1 MGQNAWLL
9 AAVLAVYGFTL
20 GFGFVF
26 DDHLQ
31 VERNPWLRSAEGLR
45 LFLTR
50 PFWGFNREQGPLG
63 SNYYR
68 PVFGAFDSLLVHLY
82 GLDPTAFHAASV
94 ALHLAVCLLVALG
107 ARRLIGGDGATA
119 AALAAGLLFA
129 VHPAHAEA
137 VAWAGGQP
145 DLLAAVFALIA
156 VLAYLKVK
164 DAGGRFWIGPLAYL
178 LACMAKETGVATVL
192 VLVVVEATEWRR
204 EGSLGLAIRRAAARL
219 APYGLALALYLGLRI
234 HALGSF
240 APRNYGVT
248 SSAAGAVAYGGALLA
263 RYLGFLVFPFPAKV
277 LAVVPVPPLLSFT
290 TLAGLAAAGAVLVGL
305 AVTAWRGLGRREIV
319 LPLAFIFA
327 FLLPV
332 LRADAIGG
340 SNFAERYLYLPSVG
354 FVWLVGL
361 LASRLAR
368 APARRILAVA
378 GLTAIAALGVAAA
391 MRAAIFRNDR
401 TLFAAAVRENPGSEI
416 AHNNLG
422 MALYAQGHLKEAE
435 REYRE
440 ALRLLPAAVAPLANL
455 AVLEER
461 QGDIPAARKAFEET
475 LRRLPTHAIAAV
487 HLARLSLVEKDRAGA
502 AHRLDALFASGGES
516 YDALTERAGLWLQEG
531 RADAAVPLLE
541 KAVREFPD
549 RKEARGML
557 KAIQNHGAAPP
568 KNPSS
573 PRPSSPIALP
583 PTGRR
588 GRGELS
594 SSPLSLP
601 AGGSAVGER
610 GLGA

>member
-1 MGQNAWLL
+1 MTLL
-9 AAVLAVYGFTL
+9 SPRKAIPTFRAGRIACLLGAVLAVYGFTL

-26 DDHLQ
+26 DDHVQ
-31 VERNPWLRSAEGLR
+31 IERNPWLRSAEGLR

-68 PVFGAFDSLLVHLY
+68 PVFGAFDSLLAHIY

-94 ALHLAVCLLVALG
+94 ALHLAVCLLVASG
-107 ARRLIGGDGATA
+107 ARRFVQGKGAGA

-137 VAWAGGQP
+137 VAWVGGQP

-156 VLAYLKVK
+156 VLAYLKAK
-164 DAGGRFWIGPLAYL
+164 DEEKISWIGPMAYL
-178 LACMAKETGVATVL
+178 LACLAKETGVATVL
-192 VLVVVEATEWRR
+192 VLIVLEATEWRR
-204 EGSLGLAIRRAAARL
+204 EGSLGLATRRGAKHL
-219 APYGLALALYLGLRI
+219 APYGGVLAAYLALRI

-248 SSAAGAVAYGGALLA
+248 SSAVGAVAYGAALLA
-263 RYLGFLVFPFPAKV
+263 RYLGFLVVPFPAKV
-277 LAVVPVPPLLSFT
+277 LAVVPVPSLLSFAA
-290 TLAGLAAAGAVLVGL
+290 LAGLVAAVSAVAGLAAA
-305 AVTAWRGLGRREIV
+305 AWRGMGRREIV
-319 LPLAFIFA
+319 LPLAFVFA

-361 LASRLAR
+361 LVSRLDR
-368 APARRILAVA
+368 VPARRILAATGIAV
-378 GLTAIAALGVAAA
+378 IAALGTAAA
-391 MRAAIFRNDR
+391 MRAAIYRDDR

-422 MALYAQGHLKEAE
+422 MALYAEGRLPEAE

-440 ALRLLPAAVAPLANL
+440 ALRLLPRAVAPLANL
-455 AVLEER
+455 AVLEEH
-461 QGDIPAARKAFEET
+461 QGDLPGARRDFEET

-487 HLARLSLVEKDRAGA
+487 HLARLSLREGDRPGA
-502 AHRLDALFASGGES
+502 ARRLDALFTAGGES
-516 YDALTERAGLWLQEG
+516 YDALTERAGIWLQEG
-531 RADAAVPLLE
+531 RKDAARPLLE
-541 KAVREFPD
+541 RAIRAFPD
-549 RKEARGML
+549 RREAR
-557 KAIQNHGAAPP
+557 
-568 KNPSS
+568 
-573 PRPSSPIALP
+573 
-583 PTGRR
+583 
-588 GRGELS
+588 
-594 SSPLSLP
+594 SLL
-601 AGGSAVGER
+601 AKCR
-610 GLGA
+610 

>member
-1 MGQNAWLL
+1 MTLLSRPIPSRAVLTAWLL

-20 GFGFVF
+20 RFGFVF

-31 VERNPWLRSAEGLR
+31 VERNPWLLSPDGLR

-68 PVFGAFDSLLVHLY
+68 PVFGAFNSLLAHVY

-94 ALHLAVCLLVALG
+94 ALHLAVCLLVAAG
-107 ARRLIGGDGATA
+107 ASRLMRSPA

-145 DLLAAVFALIA
+145 DLLAAVFALVA
-156 VLAYLKVK
+156 VLTYLKGK
-164 DAGGRFWIGPLAYL
+164 DEGGRLWIGPAAYL
-178 LACMAKETGVATVL
+178 LSCLAKETGVATIL
-192 VLVVVEATEWRR
+192 VLGIIEATEWRR
-204 EGSLGLAIRRAAARL
+204 EGPLGSAIRRAANRL
-219 APYGLALALYLGLRI
+219 APYGAVLAGYLALRI

-248 SSAAGAVAYGGALLA
+248 SSAAGAVAYGGELLA
-263 RYLGFLVFPFPAKV
+263 RYLGFLVVPFPAKV
-277 LAVVPVPPLLSFT
+277 LAVVAVPPLLSFGA
-290 TLAGLAAAGAVLVGL
+290 LAGLAVAVAALAGL
-305 AVTAWRGLGRREIV
+305 AVTAWKGMGRREIV
-319 LPLAFIFA
+319 LPLAFVFA

-354 FVWLVGL
+354 LAWLVGL
-361 LASRLAR
+361 LVSRL
-368 APARRILAVA
+368 PARRVLAVA
-378 GLTAIAALGVAAA
+378 GIAVIAGLGVAAA
-391 MRAAIFRNDR
+391 MRAGIYRDDR
-401 TLFAAAVRENPGSEI
+401 TLFAAAVRENPESEI

-422 MALYAQGHLKEAE
+422 MALFAQGHLKEAE

-461 QGDIPAARKAFEET
+461 RGDLSGARRDFEET

-487 HLARLSLVEKDRAGA
+487 HLARLSLAEGDRAGA
-502 AHRLDALFASGGES
+502 ARRLDALFAAGGES
-516 YDALTERAGLWLQEG
+516 YDALTERAGIWLQEG

-541 KAVREFPD
+541 RAVREFPD
-549 RKEARGML
+549 RGEAGEMLRAMKE
-557 KAIQNHGAAPP
+557 
-568 KNPSS
+568 
-573 PRPSSPIALP
+573 
-583 PTGRR
+583 GR
-588 GRGELS
+588 
-594 SSPLSLP
+594 
-601 AGGSAVGER
+601 
-610 GLGA
+610 

>member
-1 MGQNAWLL
+1 VTLLSRPIASRAVLTAWLL
-9 AAVLAVYGFTL
+9 GAVLAVYGFTL

-31 VERNPWLRSAEGLR
+31 VERNPWLRSPDGLR

-68 PVFGAFDSLLVHLY
+68 PVFGAFDSLLAHVY

-107 ARRLIGGDGATA
+107 ASRLIRGEGSNGAGI
-119 AALAAGLLFA
+119 AALAAGLVFA
-129 VHPAHAEA
+129 VHPAHAET

-145 DLLAAVFALIA
+145 DLLAAFFALLA
-156 VLAYLKVK
+156 VLAYLKAK
-164 DAGGRFWIGPLAYL
+164 DGEKGFWIGPAAYL
-178 LACMAKETGVATVL
+178 LACLAKETGVATVL
-192 VLVVVEATEWRR
+192 VLAAVEATEWRR
-204 EGSLGLAIRRAAARL
+204 EGSLGSAIRRAAIRL
-219 APYGLALALYLGLRI
+219 APYGGVLAAYLALRL

-248 SSAAGAVAYGGALLA
+248 SSAAGAVGYGGALLA
-263 RYLGFLVFPFPAKV
+263 RYLGFLVVPFPAKV
-277 LAVVPVPPLLSFT
+277 LAVVPVPPLLSFGA
-290 TLAGLAAAGAVLVGL
+290 LAGLATAVAVLAGL
-305 AVTAWRGLGRREIV
+305 AVTAWRGTGRREIV
-319 LPLAFIFA
+319 LPLAFLFA

-354 FVWLVGL
+354 LAWLVGL
-361 LASRLAR
+361 LVSRL
-368 APARRILAVA
+368 PARRVLAVA
-378 GLTAIAALGVAAA
+378 GIALIAGLGVAAA
-391 MRAAIFRNDR
+391 MRAAIYRDDR
-401 TLFAAAVRENPGSEI
+401 TLFAAAVRENPDSEI

-422 MALYAQGHLKEAE
+422 MALYAQGHLEEAE

-461 QGDIPAARKAFEET
+461 RGDIPGARRAFEET

-487 HLARLSLVEKDRAGA
+487 HLARLSLAEGDRAGA
-502 AHRLDALFASGGES
+502 ARRLDALFAAGGES
-516 YDALTERAGLWLQEG
+516 YDALTERAGIWLQEG
-531 RADAAVPLLE
+531 RMDAAVPLLE
-541 KAVREFPD
+541 RAVREFPD
-549 RKEARGML
+549 RRRAREML
-557 KAIQNHGAAPP
+557 RDARAKA
-568 KNPSS
+568 
-573 PRPSSPIALP
+573 PR
-583 PTGRR
+583 R
-588 GRGELS
+588 
-594 SSPLSLP
+594 
-601 AGGSAVGER
+601 
-610 GLGA
+610 

>member
-1 MGQNAWLL
+1 M
-9 AAVLAVYGFTL
+9 LAVYGFTL
-20 GFGFVF
+20 RFGFVF

-31 VERNPWLRSAEGLR
+31 VERNPWLRSPDGLR

-68 PVFGAFDSLLVHLY
+68 PLFGAFDSLLAQRY

-94 ALHLAVCLLVALG
+94 ALHLAVCLLVAAG
-107 ARRLIGGDGATA
+107 ASRLMRSPA

-145 DLLAAVFALIA
+145 DLLAAVFALVA
-156 VLAYLKVK
+156 VLTYLKGK
-164 DAGGRFWIGPLAYL
+164 DEGGRLWIGPAAYL
-178 LACMAKETGVATVL
+178 LSCLAKETGVATVL
-192 VLVVVEATEWRR
+192 VLVVIEATEWRR
-204 EGSLGLAIRRAAARL
+204 EGSPRRAANRL
-219 APYGLALALYLGLRI
+219 APYGVVLAAYLMLRI

-248 SSAAGAVAYGGALLA
+248 SSATGAVAYGGALLA
-263 RYLGFLVFPFPAKV
+263 RYLGFLVVPFPAKV
-277 LAVVPVPPLLSFT
+277 LAVVAVPPLLSFGA
-290 TLAGLAAAGAVLVGL
+290 LAGLAVAVAALAGL
-305 AVTAWRGLGRREIV
+305 AVTAWKGMGRREIV
-319 LPLAFIFA
+319 LPLAFVFA

-354 FVWLVGL
+354 FAWLVGL
-361 LASRLAR
+361 LVSRLAQV
-368 APARRILAVA
+368 PARRILAVSGIA
-378 GLTAIAALGVAAA
+378 AIAVLGTAAA
-391 MRAAIFRNDR
+391 MRAAIYRDDR

-422 MALYAQGHLKEAE
+422 MALYAQGHLAAAE

-440 ALRLLPAAVAPLANL
+440 ARRLLPAAVAPLANL

-461 QGDIPAARKAFEET
+461 RGDLSGARRDFEET

-487 HLARLSLVEKDRAGA
+487 HLARLSLAEGDRAGA
-502 AHRLDALFASGGES
+502 ARRLDALFAAGGES
-516 YDALTERAGLWLQEG
+516 YDALTERAGIWLQEG
-531 RADAAVPLLE
+531 RADAARPLLE
-541 KAVREFPD
+541 RAMREFPD
-549 RKEARGML
+549 RREAGEML
-557 KAIQNHGAAPP
+557 KAM
-568 KNPSS
+568 KE
-573 PRPSSPIALP
+573 
-583 PTGRR
+583 GR
-588 GRGELS
+588 
-594 SSPLSLP
+594 
-601 AGGSAVGER
+601 
-610 GLGA
+610 